1 MTDALRFEWVRLRTL
16 RSTYWLAGLSIA
28 AAVLIGLTP
37 LGLHKGPLDVH
48 DYGGIVTG
56 GGMFVASIFLGLVGI
71 FAMGHEYRYGT
82 IRPTLGAVPR
92 RSVLMAAKIA
102 VVLGFVAV
110 VTVLCLVAEYIVAW
124 LILGSRLTSLGLFP
138 GPIGRVYL
146 GLFGYI
152 VVYALIGLALA
163 SLSRSMPASIVVL
176 LLFPLLVENLIRG
189 LLGIHALHSIRWI
202 AKILPFSAGQQV
214 FAFERVD
221 SGNAGFN
228 EVPGPWTG
236 ALIYVLFF
244 SLLMAIAWFLFEKR
258 DA

>member
-1 MTDALRFEWVRLRTL
+1 MTDALRYEWVRLRTL
-16 RSTYWLAGLSIA
+16 RSTYWLAGLSLA
-28 AAVLIGLTP
+28 AAALIGLTP
-37 LGLHKGPLDVH
+37 LGLHKGPLDIN
-48 DYGGIVTG
+48 DYGNIVTG

-92 RSVLMAAKIA
+92 RSVLMAAKLL
-102 VVLGFVAV
+102 VVMVFVAV
-110 VTVLCLVAEYIVAW
+110 MVVLCLAVEYLVAW
-124 LILGSRLTSLGLFP
+124 IILGDRLTTLGFLP

-163 SLSRSMPASIVVL
+163 SLSRSMPAAIVIL
-176 LLFPLLVENLIRG
+176 LLFPLLVENLLRG

-202 AKILPFSAGQQV
+202 AKILPFSAGQQA
-214 FAFERVD
+214 FAFQRVD

-236 ALIYVLFF
+236 ALTYVLFF
-244 SLLMAIAWFLFEKR
+244 SLLMAIAWVLFEKR